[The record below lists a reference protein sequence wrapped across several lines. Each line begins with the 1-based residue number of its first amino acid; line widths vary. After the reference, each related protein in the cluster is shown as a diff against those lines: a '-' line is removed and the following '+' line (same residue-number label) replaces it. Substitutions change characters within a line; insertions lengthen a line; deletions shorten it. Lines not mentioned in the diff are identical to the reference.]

1 MNRGFRRRA
10 TLLASLALLVG
21 GAVAAAATA
30 STDTRGASAAPST
43 VRVGIVYSRTGA
55 LAGFGAE
62 YLQGFQYGLVYA
74 RKIMKN
80 CGGHK
85 IDVSYVD
92 DQTNPTAAVT
102 AAKDLIG
109 QGVKIIAGSTSSG
122 AALQVAPLA
131 DQNNILFIS
140 GAAAS
145 DAITGLNRHTFRAGR
160 QSYQD
165 VMTAANFFPPK
176 TAGKKIVVFAEDTAF
191 GASNVAA
198 VSTVFGGKGHTVTK
212 LLVPFQ
218 AADLTPYAQQLKN
231 ANADLVFVAWA
242 GSNSAAMWQALQQQN
257 VMQSTDVVTGLAD
270 RVNYPTFGPLV
281 PGAKLLSHY
290 VYQAPKNKVNT
301 WLVAQLKKQRD
312 VPDLFTPDG
321 FNTALM
327 VCHAVQKTGGAN
339 VDAMIKSLEGWQFT
353 GPKGV
358 SRIRGA
364 DHALIQPM
372 FEVQLVK
379 QSNGNYEPKVLKT
392 ISPGLVQPPV
402 KPFPSS

>member
-10 TLLASLALLVG
+10 TLLASLVLLVG
-21 GAVAAAATA
+21 GAAVAAATA
-30 STDTRGASAAPST
+30 STDTRGASAGSA
-43 VRVGIVYSRTGA
+43 VRVGLVFSRTGP
-55 LAGFGAE
+55 LAGFGGE
-62 YLQGFQYGLVYA
+62 YVQGFQYGLVYA
-74 RKIMKN
+74 RKTMKN
-80 CGGHK
+80 CGGHP
-85 IDVSYVD
+85 INVSYVD
-92 DQTNPTAAVT
+92 DQTSPTAAVT

-122 AALQVAPLA
+122 AALQVAPVA
-131 DQNNILFIS
+131 DQNNVLFIS

-198 VSTVFGGKGHTVTK
+198 VTAVFGGKGHTVSK
-212 LLVPFQ
+212 ILVPFQ

-242 GSNSAAMWQALQQQN
+242 GSNGPAMWQALQQQN
-257 VMQSTDVVTGLAD
+257 VMTSTDVVTGLAD
-270 RVNYPTFGPLV
+270 RAVYPTFGPLV

-290 VYQAPKNKVNT
+290 VYQAPKNKVNA
-301 WLVAQLKKQRD
+301 WLVARMKKNGD
-312 VPDLFTPDG
+312 LPDLFTPDG

-327 VCHAVQKTGGAN
+327 ICHAVQKTGGAN

-379 QSNGNYEPKVLKT
+379 QANGNYEPKVLKT

>member
-1 MNRGFRRRA
+1 MHRGFRKRA
-10 TLLASLALLVG
+10 ALLASLVLLVG
-21 GAVAAAATA
+21 GAAAAAATA
-30 STDTRGASAAPST
+30 STDMRGGTSAGT

-62 YLQGFQYGLVYA
+62 FLQGFQYGLVYA
-74 RKIMKN
+74 RKTMKN
-80 CGGHK
+80 CGGNA
-85 IDVSYVD
+85 INVTYVD
-92 DQTNPTAAVT
+92 DQTSPTAAVT

-131 DQNNILFIS
+131 DQNNVLFIS

-191 GASNVAA
+191 GASNFNA
-198 VSTVFGGKGHTVTK
+198 VSTVFGGKGHTVSK
-212 LLVPFQ
+212 LLVPFG

-242 GSNSAAMWQALQQQN
+242 GSNSPAMWQALQQQN

-290 VYQAPKNKVNT
+290 VYQAPKNKVNA
-301 WLVAQLKKQRD
+301 WFLARLKKVKD
-312 VPDLFTPDG
+312 VPDLFSPDG

-327 VCHAVQKTGGAN
+327 VCHAVQKTGGTD
-339 VDAMIKSLEGWQFT
+339 VDKMIKSLEGWQFT

-358 SRIRGA
+358 SRIRAA

-379 QSNGNYEPKVLKT
+379 QADGTYEPKVLKT

-402 KPFPSS
+402 KAFPSS

>member
-1 MNRGFRRRA
+1 MNRGFRTRA
-10 TLLASLALLVG
+10 VLLASLALLVG
-21 GAVAAAATA
+21 GAVAAGSSA
-30 STDTRGASAAPST
+30 STDVRGGQAAAK
-43 VRVGIVYSRTGA
+43 VIVGLVYSRTGA
-55 LAGFGAE
+55 LAGFGGE
-62 YLQGFQYGLVYA
+62 YVLGFQYGLIYA
-74 RKIMKN
+74 RKVMKN
-80 CGGHK
+80 CGGHP
-85 IDVSYVD
+85 IDVQYVD
-92 DQTNPTAAVT
+92 DQTNPTAAVS

-122 AALQVAPLA
+122 AALQVAPVA
-131 DQNNILFIS
+131 DQNNVLFIS

-198 VSTVFGGKGHTVTK
+198 VTQVFGGKGHSVSK

-218 AADLTPYAQQLKN
+218 AADLTPFAQQLKN
-231 ANADLVFVAWA
+231 MNADLVFVAWA

-257 VMQSTDVVTGLAD
+257 VMSSTDVVTGLAD
-270 RVNYPTFGPLV
+270 RATYPTFGPLV

-290 VYQAPKNKVNT
+290 VYQAPKNKVNK
-301 WLVAQLKKQRD
+301 WLVAKMKGYGT

-321 FNTALM
+321 FNTAM
-327 VCHAVQKTGGAN
+327 MICHAVQKTGGTN

-358 SRIRGA
+358 SRIRAA

-379 QSNGNYEPKVLKT
+379 NSKGNYEPKVIKT

-402 KPFPSS
+402 KAFPSS

>member
-1 MNRGFRRRA
+1 MNRGFRKRA
-10 TLLASLALLVG
+10 LLLASLFVLVG
-21 GAVAAAATA
+21 GAVAAGSSAG
-30 STDTRGASAAPST
+30 TDMRGGEAGAKVS
-43 VRVGIVYSRTGA
+43 VGLVYSRTGA

-62 YLQGFQYGLVYA
+62 YVQGFQFGLIYA
-74 RKIMKN
+74 RKVMKN
-80 CGGHK
+80 CGGHP
-85 IDVSYVD
+85 IDVQYVD
-92 DQTNPTAAVT
+92 DQTNPTAAVS

-122 AALQVAPLA
+122 AALQVAPVA
-131 DQNNILFIS
+131 DQNNVLFIS

-198 VSTVFGGKGHTVTK
+198 VSTVFGGKGHTVSK

-218 AADLTPYAQQLKN
+218 SADLTPFAQQLKN
-231 ANADLVFVAWA
+231 MNADLVFVAWA

-257 VMQSTDVVTGLAD
+257 VMSSTDVVTGLAD

-301 WLVAQLKKQRD
+301 WLVAKMKGYGK

-327 VCHAVQKTGGAN
+327 ICHAVQKTGGTN

-358 SRIRGA
+358 SRIRAA
-364 DHALIQPM
+364 DHALIQP
-372 FEVQLVK
+372 
-379 QSNGNYEPKVLKT
+379 
-392 ISPGLVQPPV
+392 PV
-402 KPFPSS
+402 KAFPSS